1 MAGIERVGST
11 NAAVL
16 STIEPVVVVLLA
28 ALLLGEAVE
37 PLRLI
42 GGLFI
47 LLTVAFLARTEFAGA

>member
-1 MAGIERVGST
+1 
-11 NAAVL
+11 VL

-37 PLRLI
+37 PLRLV

-47 LLTVAFLARTEFAGA
+47 LLTVVFLGRTEFAGAQAIQNAKLE